1 MAPISPVFS
10 NMYSSVSK
18 YRWSGKNTD
27 PLEARRAKSVDFQ
40 HDLPWIKDRVLETAL
55 DEVYDLTFDPHDV
68 KYIENL
74 GIELPFKSGKEC
86 VDFIK
91 KENIRICF
99 AKPYEKSI
107 HAQYS
112 FEHNAIMI
120 NKRYDKTKDFAVM
133 LAIGEAILHEAG
145 HAKDKDGQSSIQE
158 ELNFLGMNAVAHRA
172 FIKKYSD
179 IFSESTAPIVCDGV
193 SVYAKLFFEPDPE
206 KKNLIAR
213 IKQKYGDLP
222 TGDRLHPPGVIAKA
236 AVQ

>member
-1 MAPISPVFS
+1 
-10 NMYSSVSK
+10 MYSYVSK
-18 YRWSGKNTD
+18 YRWPGANTD
-27 PLEARRAKSVDFQ
+27 PVELRRARSVDFQ
-40 HDLPWIKDRVLETAL
+40 HDLPWVKDIVLESAL
-55 DEVYDLTFDPHDV
+55 SEINDLYFDPADIRYV
-68 KYIENL
+68 ENM

-91 KENIRICF
+91 KENIRLGF

-112 FEHNAIMI
+112 FDANTIMI
-120 NKRYDKTKDFAVM
+120 NKRYKGTKDYAVM

-145 HAKDKDGQSSIQE
+145 HAKDRDGQSSIQE

-179 IFSESTAPIVCDGV
+179 VFSESTAPIVCDGV

-213 IKQKYGDLP
+213 IKEKYGDLP
-222 TGDRLHPPGVIAKA
+222 VGDRLHPPGVIAKA
-236 AVQ
+236 AAH